1 LELLAQSQKIAH
13 AACGFSGYYVRVT
26 TCVLHLQDSAPRAGD
41 FVIRTKSIFGYTW
54 LAWRCS
60 DSGGIA
66 RTDAAHSHR
75 LCRVSHIVGRGGQFT
90 GSDVI
95 ERLIT
100 AQSFLV
106 EGFAVRNETV

>member
-1 LELLAQSQKIAH
+1 
-13 AACGFSGYYVRVT
+13 
-26 TCVLHLQDSAPRAGD
+26 LQDRAASAGD

-54 LAWRCS
+54 LAWRCG

-75 LCRVSHIVGRGGQFT
+75 LCRGSHIIGRSRQLT
-90 GSDVI
+90 CSDEI
-95 ERLIT
+95 ECLIP

>member
-1 LELLAQSQKIAH
+1 
-13 AACGFSGYYVRVT
+13 
-26 TCVLHLQDSAPRAGD
+26 LQDRASSAGD
-41 FVIRTKSIFGYTW
+41 FVIRTKSIFGYTL

-66 RTDAAHSHR
+66 RTDAAHRHR
-75 LCRVSHIVGRGGQFT
+75 LCRVSHIIGRCRQFA

-106 EGFAVRNETV
+106 EGFAVRNDTV